1 MLGFDLQA
9 EWRYL
14 CFNRKKSINSVNY
27 NSFLTKDYKNLLDA
41 PPRSHRRAGWTHLH
55 TTLVMAALLV
65 VGTVLVLVSE
75 DAEATRTARPQVSP
89 PPAMAIPAAASRDT
103 QKLTIP
109 LHFPALNESREAEP
123 AVKPAPQALAP
134 DAPAVP
140 ETEGHWDTVK
150 VRPGDSLARIFKRQ
164 GFDSRQLHDILAMG
178 KPTRTLKHLR
188 PGQVFRFQR
197 DENGQLRALEYQLN
211 RLESLLVHK
220 TPEGQY
226 TTAMQVRSLDT
237 RHAYASGAINSS
249 LFEAGKLAGMNDRL
263 IMDLVAIFGW
273 DIDFAL
279 DIRRGDSFSMLY
291 EEQFL
296 DGKKIKDGPIL
307 AAEFTTQGHTFKAV
321 RYTDASGRSDYYS
334 PDGHSMRK
342 AFLRTPVDFRRIS
355 SRFGKRHHP
364 VLNTMRMHKGVDYAA
379 RRGTPI
385 KAAGDGKV
393 IFRGRKGGYGRV
405 IILQHGGHY
414 STLYAHMSAF
424 KKGIRTG
431 SRIRQG
437 QVIGFVGSS
446 GRATGPHLHYEFRVN
461 GVHRN
466 PLTVRLPDAA
476 PIKKALRQDFAQKAQ
491 GLMRQLA
498 MYTATQVALN
508 E

>member
-1 MLGFDLQA
+1 M
-9 EWRYL
+9 
-14 CFNRKKSINSVNY
+14 NY

-41 PPRSHRRAGWTHLH
+41 PGRSRRRAGWTHLH
-55 TTLVMAALLV
+55 TTLVVAALLA
-65 VGTVLVLVSE
+65 VGTLLILVSA
-75 DAEATRTARPQVSP
+75 DAEATRSTQPQAQTAPVD
-89 PPAMAIPAAASRDT
+89 AIQPELARESR
-103 QKLTIP
+103 KLTIA
-109 LHFPALNESREAEP
+109 LHFPALDQTQSPASPIDAIPQTNPGEA
-123 AVKPAPQALAP
+123 ARP
-134 DAPAVP
+134 DEHEARW
-140 ETEGHWDTVK
+140 TSVK

-178 KPTRTLKHLR
+178 KRTRILKHLR
-188 PGQVFRFQR
+188 PGQIFRFQS
-197 DENGQLRALEYQLN
+197 DENGQLLAMEYQLS
-211 RLESLLVHK
+211 RLESLLVRK

-226 TTAMQVRSLDT
+226 TTSTQVRSLDT
-237 RHAYASGAINSS
+237 RHAYASGSINSS

-279 DIRRGDSFSMLY
+279 DIRRGDSFSLLY

-296 DGKKIKDGPIL
+296 DGKKVRDGPIL

-321 RYTDASGRSDYYS
+321 RYTDASGHSDYYS

-364 VLNTMRMHKGVDYAA
+364 VLNTMRMHKGVDYSA

-385 KAAGDGKV
+385 KAAGGGKV

-466 PLTVRLPDAA
+466 PLTVKLPDAA
-476 PIKKALRQDFAQKAQ
+476 PIKKAFRQDFAQKAQ